1 MCKTVIILV
10 EGQSE
15 ETFIR
20 DTVAPAFWP
29 LNIFLETRNFAGNV
43 NFDRF
48 CLHMRNIL
56 KERDDTIISTM
67 LDLYRLDKHF
77 PGYLNINH
85 LPEVYQKVAKLEQ
98 QLHDYI
104 TVQYHCRPERF
115 IPYIQPYEFE
125 GLLFSDTNALIQIE
139 PAWQK
144 QVAELQAIRNA
155 FETPEHINN
164 SYETKPS
171 KRLEC
176 LSPKYRKTRHGPL
189 AAQRITLATIEREC
203 AHFHQWME
211 RLRALQ
217 NIHNI

>member
-1 MCKTVIILV
+1 MYKTVIILV

-48 CLHMRNIL
+48 CLHIRNIL
-56 KERDDTIISTM
+56 GERDDTIISTM

-77 PGYLNINH
+77 PGYLNIKSF
-85 LPEVYQKVAKLEQ
+85 PDVYQKVVTLEQ
-98 QLHDYI
+98 PLHDYI
-104 TVQYHCRPERF
+104 TVQYQCRPGRF

-125 GLLFSDTNALIQIE
+125 GLLFSDINALIQIE
-139 PAWQK
+139 PAWEK
-144 QVAELQAIRNA
+144 QATKLQAIRSA

-164 SYETKPS
+164 SYETRQNNSTFLSAIFSVSLITVNKPNIN
-171 KRLEC
+171 LII
-176 LSPKYRKTRHGPL
+176 PK
-189 AAQRITLATIEREC
+189 
-203 AHFHQWME
+203 
-211 RLRALQ
+211 
-217 NIHNI
+217 